1 MDDPSPKVVTI
12 FGQALECASPE
23 EHAAY
28 LQRACQGDPALRA
41 RVEGLLQAHGDAG
54 NFLRGSPR
62 TEGPDA
68 AGDFPSVQ
76 ARPGMTVGPYKL
88 LEQIGEGGFA
98 VVFMAEQQHP
108 VRRRVAVKVLKAG
121 MDSR

>member
-1 MDDPSPKVVTI
+1 MDDPSPQVVTI
-12 FGQALECASPE
+12 FGQALECVSPE
-23 EHAAY
+23 ERAAY
-28 LQRACQGDPALRA
+28 VERACQSDPALRA

-62 TEGPDA
+62 TAGEGA
-68 AGDFPSVQ
+68 EGDFPSVL
-76 ARPGMTVGPYKL
+76 ARPGTTVGPYKL

-98 VVFMAEQQHP
+98 IVFMAEQQHP

-121 MDSR
+121 MDS